1 MRRWAIVVLM
11 SAIAP
16 FVAEAQPAQTAATT
30 HRIGFASLAPPAAAN
45 LAVFRQGL
53 RELGYVEGRNLVLE
67 VRSAEG
73 RQERVRE
80 VVSELIGLK
89 VDVLVTVSTAT
100 ALAAQKMT
108 NSVPVVFVSVM
119 DPVAPRIVQT
129 LARPGG
135 NLTGVTG
142 WVGADFAGKWVAL
155 LREAAPRISHV
166 AVLWNSA
173 NPQGAPQVHEIR
185 AAAGKLKMKADF
197 FDVGDIAGL
206 SKAFAAVAHS
216 GAEGIVVAGDP
227 FFTANRARLIDFA
240 ASRRLPA
247 VYFFKRFAEAGGL
260 MAYGARAEESYR
272 RAAAYVDKIL
282 RGAKPADLPVE
293 RPTQFELVINL
304 KTAKALGLAIPRSL
318 LLQADHVIQ

>member
-1 MRRWAIVVLM
+1 VKRSLLCALAIVTHVPVPVTAW
-11 SAIAP
+11 SQAP
-16 FVAEAQPAQTAATT
+16 AGEYRV
-30 HRIGFASLAPPAAAN
+30 GFASLVPPGPAN
-45 LAVFRQGL
+45 LSAFRQGL

-80 VVSELIGLK
+80 VVSELVGLK

-100 ALAAQKMT
+100 ALAAQKT
-108 NSVPVVFVSVM
+108 SNSVPVVFVSVI
-119 DPVAPRIVQT
+119 DPVAPGIVQT

-142 WVGADFAGKWVAL
+142 WVGADFAGKWVGL

-173 NPQGAPQVHEIR
+173 NPQGAPQVQEIR
-185 AAAGKLKMKADF
+185 AAAGKLKITADF
-197 FDVGDIAGL
+197 FDAGDVASL
-206 SKAFAAVAHS
+206 SKAFAAIAAT

-227 FFTANRARLIDFA
+227 FFTANRARLVDFA

-272 RAAAYVDKIL
+272 RAASYVDKIL
-282 RGAKPADLPVE
+282 KGAKPADLPVE

-304 KTAKALGLAIPRSL
+304 KTARALGLAIPPSL
-318 LLQADHVIQ
+318 LLQADQVIQ

>member
-1 MRRWAIVVLM
+1 MKRSLFCAL
-11 SAIAP
+11 AIAVHVVVP
-16 FVAEAQPAQTAATT
+16 VAAWSQAPAGEY
-30 HRIGFASLAPPAAAN
+30 RVGFASLVPPGPAN
-45 LAVFRQGL
+45 LGAFRQGL
-53 RELGYVEGRNLVLE
+53 RDMGYVEGRNLVLE

-80 VVSELIGLK
+80 IVSELVGLK

-100 ALAAQKMT
+100 ALAAQKT
-108 NSVPVVFVSVM
+108 SNSVPIVFVSVI
-119 DPVAPRIVQT
+119 DPVAPGIVQT

-142 WVGADFAGKWVAL
+142 WVGADFAGKWVGL

-173 NPQGAPQVHEIR
+173 NLQGPPQVQEIR

-197 FDVGDIAGL
+197 FDAGDVASL
-206 SKAFAAVAHS
+206 AKAFAAIAAS
-216 GAEGIVVAGDP
+216 GAEGIIVAGDP
-227 FFTANRARLIDFA
+227 FFTANRARLVEFA
-240 ASRRLPA
+240 AKRRLPA

-272 RAAAYVDKIL
+272 RAAAYVDRIL

-304 KTAKALGLAIPRSL
+304 KAARALGLAIPRSL
-318 LLQADHVIQ
+318 LLQADQVIQ